1 MKMIVKSL
9 LEISR
14 NGKQIFIATHDY
26 ALLKWFDLLAKKGEK
41 IGDSIRYHLLTK
53 DPVTQKVIC
62 EYSDDYSLISKS
74 TISDAYAEIYDQD
87 VERALAI

>member
-1 MKMIVKSL
+1 MVVKSL

-26 ALLKWFDLLAKKGEK
+26 ALLKWFDLLAKKDKK

-53 DPVTQKVIC
+53 DPETQKVIC

-74 TISDAYAEIYDQD
+74 SISDAYAEIYDAD